1 MVRSVECLEKM
12 EGFLWQDVKEIPS
25 KLVETFFQKMTYD
38 IWLFTH
44 KRMLLETHQCVHVFH
59 SDRWIERM
67 SLEVTMV
74 PSIWR
79 KLPGETER
87 SPDILWVL
95 QGFILGGCLVG
106 FFSEQDGVEPRVWR
120 GDLSE
125 PARTAEGFGV
135 CEGAPA
141 VRQLPSNS
149 IEGWDD
155 WENWENWYFFGVHL
169 PRVKFECS
177 KMPSWETLMKF
188 CSRFHTSPDFVQ
200 Q

>member
-1 MVRSVECLEKM
+1 
-12 EGFLWQDVKEIPS
+12 
-25 KLVETFFQKMTYD
+25 MTHD

-59 SDRWIERM
+59 SDRWIERI

-74 PSIWR
+74 PSILR

-95 QGFILGGCLVG
+95 QGFILGGCFVG
-106 FFSEQDGVEPRVWR
+106 FFLSNHDAVEPRVWR
-120 GDLSE
+120 GELLE

-149 IEGWDD
+149 LEGWDGKNEKSD
-155 WENWENWYFFGVHL
+155 IFFGSHL
-169 PRVKFECS
+169 LRVKFECS
-177 KMPSWETLMKF
+177 KDAKLRDTDEILFKVLYHPRWCRMLSDSSIMIN
-188 CSRFHTSPDFVQ
+188 
-200 Q
+200 